1 MTRAT
6 PKALVTAQV
15 AIEAFRITRAGDHV
29 VYVRRVVA
37 GNAYRSHLWIVPWSG
52 GRARQ
57 LTRGAVRD
65 TAPAVAPDGRRV
77 AFVRGP
83 ADPASEV
90 PGQVW
95 ILPLDG
101 GEPWQLTRL
110 KHGASSTSWSPDGA
124 RLAVIGPAGD
134 QRFSIGPEKAGA
146 APRARRITR
155 LDFRDDEA
163 GHLTRRAHLWVLAAR
178 PNAAARQVTRGDFDV
193 AHAAWSPDGSQIAFS
208 ADRGPDSNI
217 EPRSQLWVVPAA
229 GGEIA
234 ELASLAGDADR
245 PAWSPDG
252 TLIAFIGTD
261 IADPPDHVLSALWVV
276 PAGGGRARN
285 LTADLDRAVEAG
297 AWADLVMAEDDPGP
311 VWMSDDE
318 LLVLVGTNGRNL
330 PYRVSLPDGRPQP
343 LVDPSERVVG
353 AGVAAESGR
362 VALSAGVDHHAA
374 EVYAVEGGRLRA
386 ITRNGSGWQ
395 RRLPNPEWEE
405 LWIDG
410 PGGAMQV
417 WLASP
422 AGARRSP
429 RPLVLMIH
437 GGPTG
442 AFGPGGTLDA
452 TMLTAAGYRV
462 ARPNIRGSDTF
473 GSKWIAG
480 LGGRWGKVDA
490 EDALAVVDALVARRL
505 ASPRRLGVMGLSYGG
520 FLTQWL
526 VGATDRFAAAV
537 SENGVANQAS
547 TWANSYFGVH
557 YNRRAGLADP
567 LTDKG
572 MRRLWSSSP
581 LRNASRIH
589 TPLLILQAEEDRNCP
604 AADNEQ
610 LFTALKVL
618 GRETEYILY
627 PEEHHEMKNYGRPD
641 RRIDRMERILGWFDR
656 WMGPGAPSAGG

>member
-6 PKALVTAQV
+6 PRALVTAQV
-15 AIEAFRITRAGDHV
+15 AIEAFRVLPDGGRV

-37 GNAYRSHLWIVPWSG
+37 ANTYRSHLWIVPWRG
-52 GRARQ
+52 GRRRQ
-57 LTRGAVRD
+57 LTRGVVRD

-77 AFVRGP
+77 AFIRGP
-83 ADPASEV
+83 VDPGSEV

-101 GEPWQLTRL
+101 GEPWQLTQL
-110 KHGASSTSWSPDGA
+110 KHGASSLTWSPDGG

-146 APRARRITR
+146 APRVRRITR

-163 GHLTRRAHLWVLAAR
+163 GHLTRRSHLWVVAAR
-178 PNAAARQVTRGDFDV
+178 PNAAPRQLTRGDFDV
-193 AHAAWSPDGSQIAFS
+193 EHAAWSPDGSRIAFS

-217 EPRSQLWVVPAA
+217 EPRSQLWVVAAA

-234 ELASLAGDADR
+234 ELTSLAGDADR

-261 IADPPDHVLSALWVV
+261 VADPPDHVLPALWVV
-276 PAGGGRARN
+276 PAAGGRPRN
-285 LTADLDRAVEAG
+285 LTAALDRGVEVG

-311 VWMSDDE
+311 IWISGDE
-318 LLVLVGTNGRNL
+318 LLVVVGTNGRNL
-330 PYRVSLPDGRPQP
+330 PYRVALADGTPEP
-343 LVDPSERVVG
+343 MVEASALVLG
-353 AGVAAESGR
+353 AGVAAGAGR
-362 VALSAGVDHHAA
+362 VALSCGVDHHAG
-374 EVYAVEGGRLRA
+374 EVYAVERGGVRP
-386 ITRNGSGWQ
+386 ITWDGAAWQ
-395 RRLPNPEWEE
+395 RRFPMPDWEE

-410 PGGAMQV
+410 PGGKMQV

-422 AGARRSP
+422 AGVRRTP

-442 AFGPGGTLDA
+442 AYGPGGSLDS
-452 TMLTAAGYRV
+452 TVLTAAGYRV
-462 ARPNIRGSDTF
+462 ARPNIRGSTTF

-480 LGGRWGKVDA
+480 LGGRWGQVDA
-490 EDALAVVDALVARRL
+490 DDALAVVDALVERRL

-520 FLTQWL
+520 FMTQWL
-526 VGATDRFAAAV
+526 IGATDRFAAAV
-537 SENGVANQAS
+537 SENGVANQVS
-547 TWANSYFGVH
+547 TWSNSYFAVH
-557 YNRRAGLADP
+557 YNRRASLPDP
-567 LTDKG
+567 LTEKG
-572 MRRLWSSSP
+572 MRELWASSP
-581 LRNASRIH
+581 LRNAARIH
-589 TPLLILQAEEDRNCP
+589 TPLLILQAEEDRVCP

-641 RRIDRMERILGWFDR
+641 RRIDRMERILAWFDR
-656 WMGPGAPSAGG
+656 WMGPGGGSGGG